1 MLILLIN
8 FLCMTIGMGIIKM
21 LCRGQSNDVFQVV
34 TNFGVDCFGENM
46 MHMDCPIFH
55 MCGFKM
61 FCLSTTIL
69 VIKQT
74 QKSFRFGRLIMVI
87 SFIHFNRMSD
97 GIFFS
102 RNSFRLVRIDISE
115 VIAIIHMQN
124 ILKAFLEDAG
134 YQITI
139 AGDGM
144 EGIAAFHKAAYDL
157 VLLDIMMPKLDGYT
171 VCEMIRRES
180 NTPVILL
187 TALDDEESQMKG
199 FDLMADDYITKP
211 FSVPLVVR
219 RIEAVLRRAKHP
231 DEDSAMLT
239 YREIQL
245 DVKNYKVFVSG
256 QEVVLTAREYEILR
270 LFMENKGC
278 VFTREQLLD
287 LVWNYDYMGDDR
299 IINTHIKNIRKKLG
313 VECIETIRGVGY
325 RIDKEN
331 QK

>member
-1 MLILLIN
+1 MEKSILIIEDE
-8 FLCMTIGMGIIKM
+8 
-21 LCRGQSNDVFQVV
+21 Q
-34 TNFGVDCFGENM
+34 
-46 MHMDCPIFH
+46 
-55 MCGFKM
+55 
-61 FCLSTTIL
+61 
-69 VIKQT
+69 
-74 QKSFRFGRLIMVI
+74 
-87 SFIHFNRMSD
+87 
-97 GIFFS
+97 
-102 RNSFRLVRIDISE
+102 
-115 VIAIIHMQN
+115 HMQN

-180 NTPVILL
+180 NTPVIRL
-187 TALDDEESQMKG
+187 TALDDEGSQIKG
-199 FDLMADDYITKP
+199 FELMADDYITKP

>member
-1 MLILLIN
+1 MEKSILIIEDE
-8 FLCMTIGMGIIKM
+8 
-21 LCRGQSNDVFQVV
+21 Q
-34 TNFGVDCFGENM
+34 
-46 MHMDCPIFH
+46 
-55 MCGFKM
+55 
-61 FCLSTTIL
+61 
-69 VIKQT
+69 
-74 QKSFRFGRLIMVI
+74 
-87 SFIHFNRMSD
+87 
-97 GIFFS
+97 
-102 RNSFRLVRIDISE
+102 
-115 VIAIIHMQN
+115 HMQN